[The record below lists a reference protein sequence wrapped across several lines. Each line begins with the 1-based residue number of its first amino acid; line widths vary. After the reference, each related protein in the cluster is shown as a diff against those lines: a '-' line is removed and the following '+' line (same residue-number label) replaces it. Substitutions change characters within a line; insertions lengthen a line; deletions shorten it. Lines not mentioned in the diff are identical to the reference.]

1 MSAKTPKLLER
12 PRNKL
17 VFNPLLSKGGTH
29 TKSKTGQ
36 RESKIIFETGL
47 LTNEIYYL

>member
-36 RESKIIFETGL
+36 RMKAKLSLKQDC
-47 LTNEIYYL
+47 